1 MKIENYGA
9 TFADKGLQCDTCGS
23 INDFT
28 PTGCCDG
35 PGGYGK
41 VMKCNQCAAR
51 VTQMYVYENMSDGY
65 GCGERNIDLFT
76 M

>member
-28 PTGCCDG
+28 TIGCSDG
-35 PGGYGK
+35 PGGHGMI
-41 VMKCNQCAAR
+41 MKCNKCGSK
-51 VTQMYVYENMSDGY
+51 VKQMYLYENVRDGY
-65 GCGERNIDLFT
+65 GCAGRNIDFIV
-76 M
+76 